1 MRNEAEDSV
10 GVNDVEMNLGTTSG
24 YAAKVDEG
32 EVTQTEPSRNAQ
44 EILPVLFMANPAG
57 GALDAGLLLSL
68 KAWWIKLS
76 CKWQLLLL
84 KKEKN
89 PAKVDEGE
97 VTQTEPS
104 RNAQEI
110 LPVLFMANPA
120 GGALDA
126 GLLLSLKA
134 WWIKLSCKWQLCV
147 PMT

>member
-1 MRNEAEDSV
+1 M
-10 GVNDVEMNLGTTSG
+10 MNQ
-24 YAAKVDEG
+24 V
-32 EVTQTEPSRNAQ
+32 
-44 EILPVLFMANPAG
+44 VLQMAIIV
-57 GALDAGLLLSL
+57 
-68 KAWWIKLS
+68 IK
-76 CKWQLLLL
+76 KG
-84 KKEKN
+84 KKN

-134 WWIKLSCKWQLCV
+134 
-147 PMT
+147 

>member
-76 CKWQLLLL
+76 CK
-84 KKEKN
+84 
-89 PAKVDEGE
+89 
-97 VTQTEPS
+97 
-104 RNAQEI
+104 
-110 LPVLFMANPA
+110 
-120 GGALDA
+120 
-126 GLLLSLKA
+126 
-134 WWIKLSCKWQLCV
+134 
-147 PMT
+147 

>member
-68 KAWWIKLS
+68 
-76 CKWQLLLL
+76 
-84 KKEKN
+84 
-89 PAKVDEGE
+89 
-97 VTQTEPS
+97 
-104 RNAQEI
+104 NA
-110 LPVLFMANPA
+110 
-120 GGALDA
+120 
-126 GLLLSLKA
+126 
-134 WWIKLSCKWQLCV
+134 
-147 PMT
+147 